1 MDTPYASRRRLL
13 RYLAASPFFSSAAA
27 LAQTSTPQQ
36 RLPDP
41 MVWAPRELAELIES
55 PARALSVFDFE
66 PVARQKLSAA
76 HFGYLATGNDDEA
89 TLRANREGFAAFQL
103 RPRRMVDVSRVDMKM
118 ALFGTTHDSPIIIA
132 PTGSNK
138 AFHADGEIAVAKAA
152 RAGRHL
158 QMLSTVATTSI
169 EDAIEARGAPVWF
182 QLYPTNEWRV
192 GLAMAKR
199 AEKAGAPA
207 IVVTVDVLA
216 AQNWEMFQ
224 RMWRADKTGSA
235 QCGSCHGMG
244 LRSFVQRKPHFDG
257 LDLAGVSSTGATN
270 LTWDFVKRLRDAVGT
285 KILLKG
291 ILAREDAKLAVE
303 HGADGIVVSNHGGR
317 SEDNGRSTIDVLP
330 EILVAV
336 DGRIPVLVD
345 SGFRRG
351 TDIVKALAMGA
362 KAVCIGRPYLW
373 GLGAFGQEGV
383 ERVLQLLRRELFAAM
398 QQMGAPSLKDLVPA
412 MVTRA

>member
-1 MDTPYASRRRLL
+1 MIDPTTSRRRFLH
-13 RYLAASPFFSSAAA
+13 YLAASPLFGSGAA
-27 LAQTSTPQQ
+27 LAQSPQS

-41 MVWAPRELAELIES
+41 MIWAPRELSALIDS
-55 PARALSVFDFE
+55 PSRALSVFDFE

-76 HFGYLATGNDDEA
+76 HFGYMATGNDDEV
-89 TLRANREGFAAFQL
+89 TLRSNREGFAAFQL
-103 RPRRMVDVSRVDMKM
+103 RPRRLVDVSRIDMKM
-118 ALFGTTHDSPIIIA
+118 ELFGTTYDSPIVVA

-152 RAGRHL
+152 RTGRHL

-169 EDAIEARGAPVWF
+169 EAAIEARGAPVWF
-182 QLYPTNEWRV
+182 QLYPTNEWSL

-207 IVVTVDVLA
+207 IVVTVDVVA

-224 RMWRADKTGSA
+224 RMWRADGA
-235 QCGSCHGMG
+235 GGQCGSCHGLG
-244 LRSFVQRKPHFDG
+244 LRSFVQRKPSFDG
-257 LDLAGVSSTGATN
+257 LDLGTATSTGANN
-270 LTWDFVKRLRDAVGT
+270 LTWDFVKRLRDSVGT

-303 HGADGIVVSNHGGR
+303 HGVDGIIVSNHGGR
-317 SEDNGRSTIDVLP
+317 AEDNGRSTIEVLP

-362 KAVCIGRPYLW
+362 KAACIGRPYLW